1 MIPEAK
7 CQRILIIQM
16 WVSTLWSGQRQ
27 KKSCRT
33 RETRSTS
40 HSSRSFTRRVDL
52 LAMLSKTCLMILVK
66 EMKYKDLLC
75 PKLNLKEQKLNRQRR
90 ICLKISQGL
99 QKTALLIRMIPME
112 TIDQDSRWKTQKLQ
126 EEQVRSLNYKEWPLW
141 IMVRLF

>member
-27 KKSCRT
+27 KKSWRT

-112 TIDQDSRWKTQKLQ
+112 TIDQGSRWKTQKLQ